1 MPTPLRLRLL
11 QTGLRTLGHLAP
23 ERAARAG
30 FRLFTKPNRFQ
41 PKSWELA
48 AAETAR
54 SEFVPGHS
62 EARAAIAL
70 DGATPDLHLHVF
82 EPAGDVARRGTVLL
96 IHGWE
101 GRGTQLAK
109 FAPALRLAGLRVAL
123 LDLPAHGQSAGKQTS
138 ILEFIHAIHQA
149 VAHLG
154 DVRAIAGH
162 SIGGMAAFC
171 GAAKLFE
178 VDRLVLLGSPG
189 SVQKRIDNG
198 AKLMTLPPRAVDA
211 FQRELQRRIPAEIAE
226 WEPLNLAPS
235 ANFQGLWFHDPEDS
249 MVDYR
254 EAVAMESAWSACDLV
269 TTPGLGHWRILRDE
283 DVIDR
288 ATGFLIGAFQ
298 SERASA

>member
-11 QTGLRTLGHLAP
+11 QTGLRTLGRVAP
-23 ERAARAG
+23 ERAARVG
-30 FRLFTKPNRFQ
+30 FGLFTRPNRFQ

-62 EARAAIAL
+62 EARAAISL

-82 EPAGDVARRGTVLL
+82 EPAGDAARRGTVLL

-123 LDLPAHGQSAGKQTS
+123 LDLPAHGQSAGKHTS

-178 VDRLVLLGSPG
+178 VERLVLLGSPG
-189 SVQKRIDNG
+189 SVQQRIDNG
-198 AKLMTLPPRAVDA
+198 AKLMTLPPKAVEA
-211 FQRELQRRIPAEIAE
+211 FERELQRRIPAEIAE

-235 ANFQGLWFHDPEDS
+235 AKFQGLWFHDPEDS
-249 MVDYR
+249 MVDYG
-254 EAVAMESAWSACDLV
+254 EALAMEAAWPACELV
-269 TTPGLGHWRILRDE
+269 TTPGLGHWRILRDAT
-283 DVIDR
+283 VIER
-288 ATGFLIGAFQ
+288 ATAFLTDGFR